1 VSGIVRLAAAC
12 AGGVGVFAALVAAAP
27 PSALSGVEGG
37 LWEIDRGI
45 GDTVRVCAPNP
56 ATLAQYEHRNR
67 SCNRTVI
74 RDSGDSATFSYTCPG
89 AGFGQSTI
97 SVLTPRS
104 LRVETQGIS
113 GNAPFNYVF
122 QARRLGNCPAH

>member
-1 VSGIVRLAAAC
+1 MALIAAA
-12 AGGVGVFAALVAAAP
+12 L
-27 PSALSGVEGG
+27 PSVMSGVEGG
-37 LWEIDRGI
+37 LWEIDRGAGQTI
-45 GDTVRVCAPNP
+45 RVCAPNP
-56 ATLAQYEHRNR
+56 AMLAQYEHRNR
-67 SCNRTVI
+67 TCSRTVI
-74 RDSGDSATFSYTCPG
+74 RDSGDSAVFSYTCPG

-122 QARRLGNCPAH
+122 QARRVGNCPSH

>member
-1 VSGIVRLAAAC
+1 MTGTARLAAVC
-12 AGGVGVFAALVAAAP
+12 AAGVGLLVALIGAAL
-27 PSALSGVEGG
+27 PSVMSGVEGG
-37 LWEIDRGI
+37 LWEIDRGP
-45 GDTVRVCAPNP
+45 GQTVRVCAPNP
-56 ATLAQYEHRNR
+56 AMLAQYEHRNR
-67 SCNRTVI
+67 TCNRTVI

-122 QARRLGNCPAH
+122 QARRVGNCPVH